1 MSTTHVPDESSP
13 DGKNL
18 EPADHWWQAGV
29 YPVTL
34 GHQAHAPTWSRYGVV
49 ELEQGF
55 RRFVPHPEVIWPAM
69 TRLVPTSRL
78 VGSDLRAWHRSCTDY
93 GFRRHTNV
101 TRNAPEAPI

>member
-49 ELEQGF
+49 ELDQGF
-55 RRFVPHPEVIWPAM
+55 RRF
-69 TRLVPTSRL
+69 
-78 VGSDLRAWHRSCTDY
+78 
-93 GFRRHTNV
+93 
-101 TRNAPEAPI
+101 APIPK